1 MGSVALS
8 FPCPVGSSPPERPQ
22 GFVRSHRDTKAPP
35 TPTAFIPAL
44 ALRPIPAA
52 PHPPGQVLHT
62 VQGRGQGA
70 TARKD
75 QRGKK
80 CRKKGNWP
88 DSARCCGDREVERAV
103 ESPGK
108 GQARG
113 RDRFWRLAK
122 KERSFLSFQRRSR
135 EPEQGLGRVPGGLL
149 TQLHPPKSTSKAP
162 GALPVMP
169 SPGEG

>member
-8 FPCPVGSSPPERPQ
+8 FPCPVGSSPPESPQ
-22 GFVRSHRDTKAPP
+22 GFVRSHWDTTAPP

-44 ALRPIPAA
+44 ALHPIPAA

-70 TARKD
+70 TACKD

-80 CRKKGNWP
+80 CRKKGNWQ

-122 KERSFLSFQRRSR
+122 KERSLFPFREGAGSPSR
-135 EPEQGLGRVPGGLL
+135 GWAGSLGGFSPNFTLPNLPAKHPEP
-149 TQLHPPKSTSKAP
+149 SW
-162 GALPVMP
+162 
-169 SPGEG
+169 